1 MVNYHRGNTMG
12 EIQIPGIPN
21 EVLDN
26 LIKLRFQEGILP
38 EATKSMYF
46 RFLILQDLENAK
58 REINKRR
65 STANGGT

>member
-1 MVNYHRGNTMG
+1 MG